1 VSDITPVT
9 LVLIAINVVVSMLGF
24 RATGADRDR
33 FVFIPNRVANG
44 ENIQGMLL
52 SHLSHA
58 DAGHLMVNMLG
69 LLFFGPVVE
78 RTFGSLP
85 FLFIYVASG
94 AAATAAIFLIRRNNP
109 RFRALGASGSIAGV
123 LFAAIV
129 IRPDMNLSLMFLPIP
144 VPAPLFA
151 VLYIGISSYFAGRPG
166 SRICHEAHIGGALA
180 GATLAA
186 LMAPRGLAPLVARVL
201 RLVS

>member
-1 VSDITPVT
+1 VNDITPVT

-24 RATGADRDR
+24 RAEGADRDR
-33 FVFIPNRVANG
+33 FVFIPHRVAKG
-44 ENIQGMLL
+44 ENIQGLLL

-78 RTFGSLP
+78 RKFGSLP
-85 FLFIYVASG
+85 MLFIYVASG
-94 AAATAAIFLIRRNNP
+94 AVATAAIFLIRRNNP
-109 RFRALGASGSIAGV
+109 RFRALGASGSIAGI

-129 IRPDMNLSLMFLPIP
+129 IHPEMNLSLMFLPIP
-144 VPAPLFA
+144 IPAPLFA
-151 VLYIGISSYFAGRPG
+151 VGYLVLSSYFAGRPG

-180 GATLAA
+180 GAALAA
-186 LMAPRGLAPLVARVL
+186 FMAPRGLAPLLARVL